1 MLKSRGNANLPD
13 GEIGATP
20 ILDTHRPKNNET
32 QQ

>member
-1 MLKSRGNANLPD
+1 MLKSRGSANLPD
-13 GEIGATP
+13 GEICAPP

>member
-1 MLKSRGNANLPD
+1 MLKSRGSANLPD
-13 GEIGATP
+13 GKIGATP

>member
-1 MLKSRGNANLPD
+1 MLKSRGSAKLPN